1 LFLNLYFYHQKREEN
16 ATSELIPKDHSINYK
31 VRLIL

>member
-1 LFLNLYFYHQKREEN
+1 LNLYFCHQEREEN
-16 ATSELIPKDHSINYK
+16 ATSELISKDYCNNYK